1 MQSLTGNV
9 LSECIFKI
17 NLVSDLFFEIMT
29 MLWISVSM
37 FLDTLKERNMDK
49 HSIIFYV
56 SFVLE
61 G

>member
-37 FLDTLKERNMDK
+37 SLDTLKESNMDK